1 MRRVLLIAFA
11 YPPVEI
17 IGSVR
22 PAALAKY
29 LPQSDWEAVV
39 LTPERPGGRRGSEL
53 VIETGYR
60 DVLSDW
66 KARLKLDRQSSVH
79 EQFGLS
85 TATSKPGALR
95 LHTRALDLARFLI
108 TYPDPFKGWIPYAL
122 EAIEKLRR
130 QNLDIAAIVTTSP
143 PIASHLIGRRA
154 KSILGCPWIADFRDL
169 WTQNLG
175 ERTPQFLQVGLEKRT
190 LKAADALVTV
200 SDPWAE
206 RLRARYPGKKVYSIT
221 NGFDPDDY
229 SSPAP
234 AMSREFSLI
243 YTGQLYK
250 GQRDPTML
258 FEAMRDLIKDGS
270 IAASDVRIRF
280 YGAIE
285 PWLPVLVAEYGLKEV
300 VELNGPTPR
309 KDVMDYQRRSQI
321 LVLLPWADPRET
333 GHHSAKLFEYLAA
346 GRPILAVGGSHGVL
360 TQSLEE
366 THAGVHALS
375 PAEVRAF
382 LLRSYREFKNSGR
395 VQYSGDPQ
403 AIAQYSHPEM
413 ARRFAQVLDSVAT
426 GAPAETNRTDVMLPS
441 NRSKQTV

>member
-29 LPQSDWEAVV
+29 LPQFSWEPIV
-39 LTPERPGGRRGSEL
+39 LTPERGGVRRESDL
-53 VIETGYR
+53 IVETGYR

-66 KARLKLDRQSSVH
+66 KLRLRLDRKRTIH

-85 TATSKPGALR
+85 SATSEPGSLR
-95 LHTRALDLARFLI
+95 LHTRALDLAKFLI
-108 TYPDPFKGWIPYAL
+108 TYPDPFKGWTPFAL
-122 EAIEKLRR
+122 AAIEKIRR

-143 PIASHLIGRRA
+143 PIISHVIGRRA

-169 WTQNLG
+169 WTQNMG

-200 SDPWAE
+200 SDPWAD
-206 RLRARYPGKKVYSIT
+206 RLRQRYPGKKVYSIP

-234 AMSREFSLI
+234 ALTGDFSLT

-258 FEAMRDLIKDGS
+258 FEAMSGLINEGS
-270 IAASDVRIRF
+270 MAAGDVRIRF
-280 YGAIE
+280 YGVVE
-285 PWLPVLVAEYGLKEV
+285 PWLPALVAKYGLERM
-300 VELNGPTPR
+300 VELNGHTPR
-309 KDVMDYQRRSQI
+309 KEVMEHQRESQ
-321 LVLLPWADPRET
+321 VLLLMPWSDPKET

-346 GRPILAVGGSHGVL
+346 GRPILAVGGSRGVI
-360 TQSLEE
+360 TQSLAE
-366 THAGVHALS
+366 THAGVHAMS

-382 LLRSYREFKNSGR
+382 LLQSYSEFKKTGR
-395 VQYSGDPQ
+395 VAYSGEAQ

-413 ARRFAQVLDSVAT
+413 ARRFAQVLDIAS
-426 GAPAETNRTDVMLPS
+426 GSEMSHTDVTLQPIG
-441 NRSKQTV
+441 SKQTV